1 MKKRRRS
8 ALAGSP
14 VLIGAATVLIAL
26 VAVVLSYNANKG
38 LPFIKTYEVTAEVKD
53 AKKLTTSVDV
63 RIGGKRV
70 GQVAKI
76 VAVKKPGGRYVSRIE
91 MQLDQAVAELP
102 RDTTLRIR
110 PKSIIGAKFVELT
123 PGDSTRTIAS
133 GGRISEDRTSAS
145 VDLDEVTGLFDKNL
159 RRSFRQVVK
168 ESANGVAGRGADLN
182 SAVVSLPPVL
192 LSSAQFLRTL
202 SDPSTELAQFVQGLD
217 AATQAVLPSTSDLGR
232 TITDARRT
240 LDAVAAESGA
250 LADIITG
257 LPPTEQE
264 TRDASREVAPVLRD
278 AAKLAKELRPG
289 VEQLPETVSALHR
302 VAVRGIPV
310 LRRAPVLGAETTAT
324 LQSLDAAL
332 QRRTTQDALTML
344 PAISNELLPT
354 LQLLTPQQTKCN
366 YVGLFARNATSAGSA
381 GDENGNWLRIGLVLS
396 VPQTLRS
403 NEPDPNLHYQVYP
416 DNDLGADGSGGC
428 AVGTEPY
435 VGGRKTIGRVPG
447 QVSGALPRTSAPEG
461 TPKGPR

>member
-38 LPFIKTYEVTAEVKD
+38 LPFIKTYELTAEVKD

-102 RDTTLRIR
+102 ADTTLRIR
-110 PKSIIGAKFVELT
+110 PKSIIGSKFVELT
-123 PGDSTRTIAS
+123 PGTSKRLLAN
-133 GGRISEDRTSAS
+133 GGRIREDQTSAS
-145 VDLDEVTGLFDKNL
+145 VDLDEVTGLFDANL
-159 RRSFRQVVK
+159 RRSFREVVK
-168 ESANGVAGRGADLN
+168 ESANGLAGRGADLN
-182 SAVVSLPPVL
+182 EAVVSFPPVL

-202 SDPSTELAQFVQGLD
+202 SDPSTQLAQFVTGLD
-217 AATQAVLPSTSDLGR
+217 ATTQAVLPSTPDLGR
-232 TITDARRT
+232 LITGARRT
-240 LDAVAAESGA
+240 LDAVAAESPS
-250 LADIITG
+250 LAATIRDTPG
-257 LPPTEQE
+257 TESE
-264 TRDASREVAPVLRD
+264 IRDASRVVAPVLRD
-278 AAKLAKELRPG
+278 AADLAQELRPG
-289 VEQLPETVSALHR
+289 VEQLPRTVRALHR
-302 VAVRGIPV
+302 VAVRGIPI
-310 LRRAPVLGAETTAT
+310 LERAPVLGVETTGT
-324 LQSLDAAL
+324 LRSVDAAL
-332 QRRTTQDALTML
+332 QRKTTQDSLTML
-344 PAISNELLPT
+344 PPIASELLPT
-354 LQLLTPQQTKCN
+354 LQLVTPQQTKCN

-396 VPQTLRS
+396 IPQTLRS
-403 NEPDPNLHYQVYP
+403 PEPDPNLHYQVYP
-416 DNDLGADGSGGC
+416 DNDLGPNGSGGC
-428 AVGTEPY
+428 AVGTESFRPGK
-435 VGGRKTIGRVPG
+435 VIGRVPG
-447 QVSGALPRTSAPEG
+447 QSSGALPRTSAPAG